1 MSQLRFTIFFC
12 CMAAVLSHLPAAA
25 QTTNIDAANNTLL
38 LARSLEMEASLKSID
53 KSAGKEMQ
61 DSFNEKIQSDKL
73 LEQTLQRFYD
83 CAPCLD
89 RRMIDWTALRT
100 AIAGAWTVIA
110 RNGND
115 SIYKK
120 ITKKVYDRMFTL
132 PEAADMPGDVVW
144 RKYKDVFIRA
154 EKAFLGTSRMDG
166 IRDIFDVAAGVT
178 NGELSAIKGTVS
190 QIAGSGSSEGILQ
203 EGYLAS
209 ETLSKGFR
217 DEVDGIIEDVRQMS
231 NSWVPSAD
239 KDLYYQEKLKE
250 LNRLFADVKGMNWV
264 DYILETEKTDRMNI
278 NEEVKKITER
288 R

>member
-1 MSQLRFTIFFC
+1 
-12 CMAAVLSHLPAAA
+12 
-25 QTTNIDAANNTLL
+25 
-38 LARSLEMEASLKSID
+38 
-53 KSAGKEMQ
+53 
-61 DSFNEKIQSDKL
+61 
-73 LEQTLQRFYD
+73 
-83 CAPCLD
+83 
-89 RRMIDWTALRT
+89 
-100 AIAGAWTVIA
+100 
-110 RNGND
+110 
-115 SIYKK
+115 
-120 ITKKVYDRMFTL
+120 
-132 PEAADMPGDVVW
+132 
-144 RKYKDVFIRA
+144 
-154 EKAFLGTSRMDG
+154 
-166 IRDIFDVAAGVT
+166 
-178 NGELSAIKGTVS
+178 
-190 QIAGSGSSEGILQ
+190 ILQ